1 MDEDTDV
8 LDAETAANGPVQD
21 SLRRERANSAGHTAA
36 LGLLFSSL
44 NNTRALRHFSVVATL
59 FIKQDVVQERA
70 LLVLPAAATAVVAI
84 LRRSHSNVAAAVL
97 CL

>member
-8 LDAETAANGPVQD
+8 PDAETAANGPVQD
-21 SLRRERANSAGHTAA
+21 SLHQKGLIAPDTAA

-70 LLVLPAAATAVVAI
+70 LLVLPAAAAAVVAI

-97 CL
+97 WL